1 MEELSILNMQL
12 EAISPFIRRGGTGVA
27 LWNSS
32 FTRGGSFVS
41 GPCPGVDDGGGV
53 ARDVLSFCTPA
64 YRFQRARHTAPAFN
78 CTRGVGCIQIEV
90 MSN

>member
-32 FTRGGSFVS
+32 FTRGGSFVTRL
-41 GPCPGVDDGGGV
+41 CPGMGDGDRERRPFALLRTDFS
-53 ARDVLSFCTPA
+53 ARTTLHQPLIAHVVSA
-64 YRFQRARHTAPAFN
+64 ASR
-78 CTRGVGCIQIEV
+78 
-90 MSN
+90 